1 MKAYICDK
9 LKSSAN
15 DIKCRNTVVSEFMNG
30 VMI

>member
-9 LKSSAN
+9 LKSAN
-15 DIKCRNTVVSEFMNG
+15 DIKCRNAVVSEFMNG